1 MIKVKAILIDDEE
14 AARNILSNLIGLSNL
29 NVEVLGQAK
38 DLVSGVELIKK
49 HKPDVVFLDVE
60 MPNYAGYEIV
70 NLIEKI
76 DFHIIFV
83 TAYNQYAI
91 NAFEINAIDYIMKP
105 IKRERLNEAI
115 TKVIT
120 KIKEDV
126 AFKDYQKLIDN
137 FETNQAL
144 TITFSEAGMKHILKL
159 DEIVAINA
167 FGSYSKVFLKNN
179 KSLMISK
186 NIGTLNKKLAVYDC
200 FIRTHKSWI
209 INKEHIISYQSGKQ
223 TITLLGDII
232 TKLSRFKKE
241 NFELTCL
248 S

>member
-1 MIKVKAILIDDEE
+1 MTKIKAILIDDEE
-14 AARNILSNLIGLSNL
+14 AARNILGSLIGLSNQ
-29 NVEVLGQAK
+29 NVEIIGQAK
-38 DLVSGVELIKK
+38 DLISGIELIKE
-49 HKPDVVFLDVE
+49 HKPDLVFLDVE

-70 NLIEKI
+70 NLMDKI

-105 IKRERLNEAI
+105 IKRDRLNEAI
-115 TKVIT
+115 KKVST
-120 KIKEDV
+120 KINKDV
-126 AFKDYQKLIDN
+126 AFKDYQKLINN
-137 FETNQAL
+137 FDSNQK
-144 TITFSEAGMKHILKL
+144 TIAFSEAGMKHILKL
-159 DEIVAINA
+159 DEIIAINA
-167 FGSYSKVFLKNN
+167 FGAYSKVILKNN

-186 NIGTLNKKLAVYDC
+186 NIGTINKKVEEYDC

-209 INKEHIISYQSGKQ
+209 INKEHIVSYQSGKQ
-223 TITLLGDII
+223 TITLLGNVI

-241 NFELTCL
+241 NFEMTCL

>member
-1 MIKVKAILIDDEE
+1 MTKIKAILIDDEE
-14 AARNILSNLIGLSNL
+14 AARNILGSLIGLSNQ
-29 NVEVLGQAK
+29 NIEIVGQAK
-38 DLVSGVELIKK
+38 DLISGIELIKE

-70 NLIEKI
+70 NLMDKI

-105 IKRERLNEAI
+105 IKRDRLNEAI
-115 TKVIT
+115 KKVST
-120 KIKEDV
+120 KINKDV
-126 AFKDYQKLIDN
+126 AFKDYQKLINN
-137 FETNQAL
+137 FDSNQKTVA
-144 TITFSEAGMKHILKL
+144 FSEAGMKHILKL
-159 DEIVAINA
+159 DEIIAINA
-167 FGSYSKVFLKNN
+167 FGAYSKVILKNN

-186 NIGTLNKKLAVYDC
+186 NIGTINKKIEEYDC

-209 INKEHIISYQSGKQ
+209 INKEHIVSYQSGKQ
-223 TITLLGDII
+223 TITLLGDVI

-241 NFELTCL
+241 NFEMTCL

>member
-1 MIKVKAILIDDEE
+1 MTKIKAILIDDEE
-14 AARNILSNLIGLSNL
+14 AARNILGSLIGLSNQ
-29 NVEVLGQAK
+29 NIEIVGQAK
-38 DLVSGVELIKK
+38 DLISGIELIKE

-70 NLIEKI
+70 NLMDKI

-105 IKRERLNEAI
+105 IKRDRLNEAI
-115 TKVIT
+115 KKVST
-120 KIKEDV
+120 KINKDV
-126 AFKDYQKLIDN
+126 AFKDYQKLINN
-137 FETNQAL
+137 FDSNQK
-144 TITFSEAGMKHILKL
+144 TIAFSEAGMKHILKL
-159 DEIVAINA
+159 DEIIAINA
-167 FGSYSKVFLKNN
+167 FGAYSKVILKNN

-186 NIGTLNKKLAVYDC
+186 NIGTINKKIEEYDC

-209 INKEHIISYQSGKQ
+209 INKEHIVSYQSGKQ
-223 TITLLGDII
+223 TITLLGDVI

-241 NFELTCL
+241 NFEMTCL